1 MIEIVPHR
9 PEWPREYARIAARL
23 RHALPAG
30 ATFHHIGST
39 SVPGLGAKDVID
51 LQASVDRLGDVDV
64 SAIEGLGFVH
74 RPGLSDHLPPGTT
87 LAAAELAKLYFR
99 QREGRRIH
107 LHVRERHR
115 FNHRYALLCRDYL
128 RAAPETAAAYEA
140 VKRALPPL
148 STVDP
153 DAYFVVKDPVFDIL
167 MAAANFW
174 ADRTGWREPRG
185 D

>member
-9 PEWPREYARIAARL
+9 RAWSREYARIAASL
-23 RHALPAG
+23 RAALPAG
-30 ATFHHIGST
+30 ATLHHIGST

-51 LQASVDRLGDVDV
+51 LQASVDRLGDVDP
-64 SAIEGLGFVH
+64 SAIEALGYIH
-74 RPGLSDHLPPGTT
+74 RPGLSDHLPPGST
-87 LAAAELAKLYFR
+87 LPAVELAKLYFR

-140 VKRALPPL
+140 VKRALAPVSSL
-148 STVDP
+148 DP
-153 DAYFVVKDPVFDIL
+153 DAYFIVKDPVFEIL
-167 MAAANFW
+167 TAAANLW
-174 ADRTGWREPRG
+174 AERTGWREPLG